1 MKITLKLNEETETE
15 TLAINMT
22 MNAAR
27 IYRQTFNRDMLKDM
41 NEIYWKINRSVFE
54 GVDLSGIDTSKSE
67 DEITA
72 EILRRAHL
80 NILSESKKD
89 LDYDETERGCMVLW
103 AFTKNADVKT
113 IEFEEWIGSFDYVLP
128 IAEIITALYEAWHKT
143 AVPTVELKN

>member
-1 MKITLKLNEETETE
+1 MKITLKLNNRTETE

-27 IYRQTFNRDMLKDM
+27 IYRQTVSRDLLKDM
-41 NEIYWKINRSVFE
+41 HEIYWKVNRSAFE
-54 GVDLSGIDTSKSE
+54 GVDLTKIDTSKSE
-67 DEITA
+67 AEITA
-72 EILRRAHL
+72 EILKQADL
-80 NILSESKKD
+80 TILSESKKD

-143 AVPTVELKN
+143 VVPTVELKN

>member
-1 MKITLKLNEETETE
+1 MKITLKLNNRTETE

-27 IYRQTFNRDMLKDM
+27 IYRQTFSRDLLKDM
-41 NEIYWKINRSVFE
+41 NEIYWKVNRSAFE
-54 GVDLSGIDTSKSE
+54 GVDLTKIDTSKSE
-67 DEITA
+67 AEITA
-72 EILRRAHL
+72 EILKQADL
-80 NILSESKKD
+80 TILSESKKD